1 MRSFGLLPYFL
12 FLFCSSTIGF
22 SQVNLD
28 SLWKIWNNPKHSDS
42 IRLQAMYDIA
52 FDGYL
57 HSQPD
62 SAYYFS
68 QILFDHAKKKKNILG
83 MAHAINTQGSV
94 FFRKGKFTT
103 AVKLFKQASNLYHIG
118 GYKREYAK
126 AIFNVG
132 NAYQEQG
139 DITAAMDCFN
149 EGLKTFEE
157 LNDKRTIAW
166 TYLSFT
172 TIYLGLKE
180 YKLAQYY
187 SKKALAVFEQ
197 LNDQEGI
204 AYSFMNMGNALSG
217 ENNIKLG
224 QEYFEK
230 SLTIAERINHTE
242 LTLYCLENLG
252 INYDSKGEHEKAKIL
267 LIKGLDLASN
277 FGDSSTIA
285 SIMTELARNAYMS
298 GKVSEAIKY
307 GETALTIA
315 KRMKSE
321 GPIIESSR
329 ILYKSY
335 KILGQYK
342 KSLELHELLF
352 KMVDSKGNVETRKK
366 IMRKEI
372 EYTFDKQKAIDKKEN
387 EKLQLISE
395 EKLKRS
401 RLILVSISGFFI
413 LASIISLLLVRQ
425 NKLRAKQKS
434 ILLEQKLLLSQMNPH
449 FIFNSL
455 NAIQNYIFKKNVL
468 QAGIYLSQFA
478 EMIRMILEFSRKDY
492 ITLESELRFLEHY
505 LKLQQLR
512 FDNKF
517 EYNIIIDDKID
528 IETTLLPPMMAQPFI
543 ENAIEHGIF
552 YKTGKGNIS
561 VTFNKNNKELEY
573 IIEDDGIG
581 LNASKKLKS
590 YTEPKHESLAM
601 TITGERMQALYHDIK
616 KEPIIEIIDKKDLDL
631 NTTGVKVKFS
641 IQFKELLSYDK
652 HINN

>member
-1 MRSFGLLPYFL
+1 MRSFGRLPYLL
-12 FLFCSSTIGF
+12 FLFCSSTLGF

-83 MAHAINTQGSV
+83 MAHALNTQGGV
-94 FFRKGKFTT
+94 FFKKGKFTT
-103 AVKLFKQASNLYHIG
+103 AIKLFKQTSDLYLIG

-132 NAYQEQG
+132 NMYQEQG

-149 EGLKTFEE
+149 KGLKTFEE
-157 LNDKRTIAW
+157 LNDKKNIAW

-172 TIYLGLKE
+172 TIYLNLHE
-180 YKLAQYY
+180 FKLAQYY
-187 SKKALAVFEQ
+187 SKKALVTFEQ

-204 AYSFMNMGNALSG
+204 AYSFMNMGIALSQ
-217 ENNIKLG
+217 EDSIKLS
-224 QEYFEK
+224 QKYFEK
-230 SLTIAERINHTE
+230 SLTIAERVDHIG
-242 LTLYCLENLG
+242 LKLYCLRNLA
-252 INYDSKGEHEKAKIL
+252 INYDTEGEHEKAKIL
-267 LIKGLDLASN
+267 FIKGLDLSSN
-277 FGDSSTIA
+277 FGDSSSIA
-285 SIMTELARNAYMS
+285 GFMTELANNAYMS
-298 GKVSEAIKY
+298 GKVTEAIKY

-315 KRMKSE
+315 KRLRSE
-321 GPIIESSR
+321 GITESSR
-329 ILYKSY
+329 ILYNSY

-352 KMVDSKGNVETRKK
+352 KMVDSSSSLETRKK
-366 IMRKEI
+366 IMRKEL

-387 EKLQLISE
+387 EKLQLASE
-395 EKLKRS
+395 EELKRS
-401 RLILVSISGFFI
+401 RLILASISGFFI

-425 NKLRAKQKS
+425 SKLRTKQRS

-478 EMIRMILEFSRKDY
+478 EMIRMILEFSRKDF
-492 ITLESELRFLEHY
+492 ITLESELKFLEHY

-517 EYNIIIDDKID
+517 EYNLIVDKEIDT
-528 IETTLLPPMMAQPFI
+528 ETTLLPPMMAQPFI

-552 YKTGKGNIS
+552 YKTGKGTINI
-561 VTFNKNNKELEY
+561 TFNKNNKELEY

-590 YTEPKHESLAM
+590 YSEPKHESLAM
-601 TITGERMQALYHDIK
+601 TITGERMQILFNNIK
-616 KEPIIEIIDKKDLDL
+616 KEPIIELIDKKDLDL

-641 IQFKELLSYDK
+641 VQFKELLSYDK